1 MFGKYLLGWI
11 GGIVGFFGILLAIF
25 GLFTDEG
32 SSLMM
37 GIAMSVGGGFLRY
50 QSTQAVTV
58 ENQVSV
64 GNDVQEERVKENHYS
79 FDGEKELE
87 NETYQLYLVEKYDIK
102 KNDTLEKYVLNNKPY
117 PDLKEALKIAHSLET
132 GE

>member
-11 GGIVGFFGILLAIF
+11 GGIVGFFGIILALIGIF
-25 GLFTDEG
+25 GDKSYLI
-32 SSLMM
+32 M

-50 QSTQAVTV
+50 ISSQAVTV

-64 GNDVQEERVKENHYS
+64 GNDVQEERIEKNHYS
-79 FDGEKELE
+79 YDGEKELE

-102 KNDTLEKYVLNNKPY
+102 KNDTMGKYVLNNKPY
-117 PDLKEALKIAHSLET
+117 LDLKEALKIAHNLET